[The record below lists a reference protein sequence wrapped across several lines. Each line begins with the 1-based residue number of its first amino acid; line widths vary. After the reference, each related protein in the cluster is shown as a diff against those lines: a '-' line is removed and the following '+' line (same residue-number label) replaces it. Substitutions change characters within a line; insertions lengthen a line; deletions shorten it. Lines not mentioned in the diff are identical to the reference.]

1 VKVAPIA
8 SPPDNWY
15 TPAGAAFPVTVRVG
29 GASISEMYPTPG
41 VQQKFLLRP
50 CSDATVTVTVV
61 LSDSYPVPGLAFGF
75 GHKSLLT
82 VSGPFS
88 LGTNTFTLHLG
99 NLAPGRDQFIGMTV
113 WRP

>member
-1 VKVAPIA
+1 
-8 SPPDNWY
+8 
-15 TPAGAAFPVTVRVG
+15 
-29 GASISEMYPTPG
+29 MYPAPG

-61 LSDSYPVPGLAFGF
+61 LSVSDSYPVPGLAFGF
-75 GHKSLLT
+75 GDKSLLT

-99 NLAPGRDQFIGMTV
+99 NLAPERDQFMGMTV
-113 WRP
+113 WRQDDSNMEGSEIAEIITS